1 MKAPVVTLE
10 NKPAGEIELA
20 EAVFG
25 LKPRADILHRVVNWQ
40 LNRRRQGT
48 HSTRTVS
55 MVEGS
60 TKKIYKQKGTGQ
72 ARHGAKRA
80 VQFRHGAVAFGP
92 HPRSHETALQKKVR
106 ALGLCMALSS
116 KQADGKLVVLDTAKA
131 GSHKTKALAGQL
143 AKNGWTSALFIDGTE
158 PDVNFSRAAANL
170 VGVDVLPVQGANV
183 YDILR
188 RDTLVLTRAAVEK
201 LQERLA

>member
-1 MKAPVVTLE
+1 MKAPIVTLE
-10 NKPAGEIELA
+10 NKQVGEIELA

-25 LKPRADILHRVVNWQ
+25 LKSRSDILHRVVNWQ
-40 LNRRRQGT
+40 LAKRRAGT

-92 HPRSHETALQKKVR
+92 NPRSHEHALPRKVR
-106 ALGLCMALSS
+106 ALGLKVALST
-116 KQADGKLVVLDTAKA
+116 KQADGKLVILDVAKLE
-131 GSHKTKALAGQL
+131 SHKTKNLATKL
-143 AKNGWTSALFIDGTE
+143 AKLGLTSALVIDGAE
-158 PDVNFSRAAANL
+158 IDVNFGRAAGNL
-170 VGVDVLPVQGANV
+170 VNIDVLPVQGANV

-188 RDTLVLTRAAVEK
+188 RDKLVLTRAAVEK
-201 LQERLA
+201 LQERLS